1 VGARTPAEAGQAIA
15 AELRRRRDLLRIT
28 QVEAA
33 RRTGVARSV
42 INEIEQGHRVPSVR
56 TYERLRV
63 GLGLSLSASALVPRP
78 SPPPVEE
85 RQVARL
91 AACLVAAHR
100 APLSDL
106 AEALDIT
113 LPALREGLS
122 VLGER
127 LSPVGMQVL
136 VDGVDAEICPLPFAQ
151 EAVGR
156 IVSLEQ
162 VRAVTQ
168 EQMEVLA
175 IVASMGSA
183 TRRQVERLRGED
195 CESLLRRLTQRGLV
209 EPVPDEARPG
219 GPNIY
224 RLTTRGVAACGHS
237 SLDGLQAELLGAL
250 QAADAERWEALR
262 TEPAAT
268 GRRSPT
274 DLPAAVAGGN

>member
-1 VGARTPAEAGQAIA
+1 VGASTPPEAGRAIA

-63 GLGLSLSASALVPRP
+63 GLGLTLPASTLVPRP

-85 RQVARL
+85 HHVARL

-106 AEALDIT
+106 AEALGIT

-127 LSPVGMQVL
+127 LSPVGMQVV
-136 VDGVDAEICPLPFAQ
+136 VDGIEAEICPLPFAQ

-156 IVSLEQ
+156 IVSLER
-162 VRAVTQ
+162 VRALTQ
-168 EQMEVLA
+168 EQVEVLA

-219 GPNIY
+219 APNIY
-224 RLTTRGVAACGHS
+224 RLTTRGVAVCGHS
-237 SLDGLQAELLGAL
+237 SLEGLQAELLGAMEAKEVERL
-250 QAADAERWEALR
+250 ATLSRETGAAGRH
-262 TEPAAT
+262 PA
-268 GRRSPT
+268 GE
-274 DLPAAVAGGN
+274 LPAAARGS